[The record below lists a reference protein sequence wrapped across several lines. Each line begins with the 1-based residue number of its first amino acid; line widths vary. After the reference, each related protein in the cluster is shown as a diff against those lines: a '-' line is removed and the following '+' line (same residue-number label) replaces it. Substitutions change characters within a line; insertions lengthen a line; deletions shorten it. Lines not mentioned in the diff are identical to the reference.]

1 MPLSRSPEA
10 QLVFRSADVRC
21 GSAEL
26 APLAAVIED
35 WGRAVHLADGELATP
50 TLWRA
55 LREVRD
61 LPAPV
66 AEALRRAAMFGD
78 FRMQQLAGRLQQ
90 TIAAFAAA
98 QVPVVLLKGAALGAI
113 ADPSFRLR
121 PMTDL
126 DLLVVPE
133 DVPRARAA
141 LVAAGWQETEDPTLH
156 ALLDEGHHH
165 LPPYFDPQLPGMRVE
180 LHVALFPADHSF
192 AFDETHLRREARPA
206 AAPFASALVPSPE
219 HLVLHACIHFAW
231 QHAMEFGAW
240 RTFRLVGVASTAPGF
255 SWERLTTIAREA
267 RAATSCYWTLRLG
280 QRMGALEVPPA
291 VLAAL
296 APPHT
301 GVRARGPRTAFHRR
315 ARAGRGAAE
324 PVDRDVPVA
333 LAGGVAA
340 TLERAPRRESPR
352 FGPEVG
358 RGTPGHGTGTGERTG
373 APSHRSPAAL
383 VGLRRGDA
391 ARALGRPAA
400 RAGTPTLSAD
410 AQRRRSARA

>member
-206 AAPFASALVPSPE
+206 AAPFAGALVPSPE

-280 QRMGALEVPPA
+280 QRMGALDVPPA

-296 APPHT
+296 APPT
-301 GVRARGPRTAFHRR
+301 PEFVRAA
-315 ARAGRGAAE
+315 
-324 PVDRDVPVA
+324 
-333 LAGGVAA
+333 
-340 TLERAPRRESPR
+340 LERH
-352 FGPEVG
+352 FI
-358 RGTPGHGTGTGERTG
+358 
-373 APSHRSPAAL
+373 AAL
-383 VGLRRGDA
+383 VPGEAPPSPSIGMSRLLWRAALRPRWSGHRVASRLDSDLKWAEELRGTA
-391 ARALGRPAA
+391 PEPVSVRVRHHTARLQHWWDFVAVTLLGR
-400 RAGTPTLSAD
+400 
-410 AQRRRSARA
+410 